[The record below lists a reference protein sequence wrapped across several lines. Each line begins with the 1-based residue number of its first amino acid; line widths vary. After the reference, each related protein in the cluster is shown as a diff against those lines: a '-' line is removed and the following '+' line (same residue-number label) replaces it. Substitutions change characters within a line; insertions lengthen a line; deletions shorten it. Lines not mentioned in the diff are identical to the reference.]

1 MSAAAREVADVMSII
16 PPISTPATPGPA
28 EVIYPCSDG
37 RPVGETPVHR
47 DNLLLTI
54 EVLQEWFASEPDVY
68 VSGNMFMFY
77 VKGDKRKHVSPDV
90 FVVRG
95 VPKDKPRKHYLLWEE
110 GRGPDLVIEITS
122 DSTRRDDTNKK
133 LKLYRDVLK
142 VSEYFLFDPY
152 REYLEGQ
159 LKGHRLR
166 DGEYEPVLPNSGRL
180 PSEVLGLHLEA
191 DGEDLRLYDPKTG
204 RWLPTA
210 REQARAE
217 RKRADAEQERADAE
231 AKRAR
236 EQQLE
241 VERLRREIELLKHRR
256 PDA

>member
-1 MSAAAREVADVMSII
+1 MAISRRVSAAAREVADVMSII
-16 PPISTPATPGPA
+16 PPISPPASLGPA
-28 EVIYPCSDG
+28 EVNYPCSDG

-47 DNLLLTI
+47 DNLLITI
-54 EVLQEWFASEPDVY
+54 EVLQEWFAAEPDIY

-95 VPKDKPRKHYLLWEE
+95 ITKDKPRKHYLLWEE

-122 DSTRRDDTNKK
+122 DSTRGDDTNKK

-166 DGEYEPVLPNSGRL
+166 DGEYEPVFPESGRL

-210 REQARAE
+210 REEARAE
-217 RKRADAEQERADAE
+217 RGRADAE
-231 AKRAR
+231 AKHVQ

-241 VERLRREIELLKHRR
+241 IERLRREIELLKRR
-256 PDA
+256 PPDA